1 MLMETDESLVED
13 QVIEGQPED
22 KLDDTIQAEADA
34 VESLDESSDTEPQ
47 QEQPEEDDADSEHDL
62 LIEIWNAEMRCRG
75 KEAVVEDLKEQLK
88 DAKAEY
94 EDSVV
99 ALRKLC
105 SRTSQPMPLFD
116 KPKAASKAEEPE
128 YEDLPPD
135 HEPWMD
141 LSFADFLDKVQIEG
155 MGPSKR
161 DALLD
166 MVKTFGEFQELRVKA
181 SLDGIPLRD
190 ALPKGFG
197 EAITDRLE
205 EAFLN
210 AIPSKQ
216 GEEVPLID
224 DL

>member
-1 MLMETDESLVED
+1 MLMETDKALVDLEN
-13 QVIEGQPED
+13 
-22 KLDDTIQAEADA
+22 KLDDYIQTQDDA
-34 VESLDESSDTEPQ
+34 VESNLDDSIKIEPA

-88 DAKAEY
+88 DAKSEY

-105 SRTSQPMPLFD
+105 SRASQPMPLFD
-116 KPKAASKAEEPE
+116 KPKAAEQQQEESKDNEPE
-128 YEDLPPD
+128 YEDVPD
-135 HEPWMD
+135 DHQSWMD
-141 LSFADFLDKVQIEG
+141 LSFADFLDKAQIEG

-166 MVKTFGEFQELRVKA
+166 MVKTFGEFQDLRVKA
-181 SLDGIPLRD
+181 SLDGIPLRE

-210 AIPSKQ
+210 AIPSN
-216 GEEVPLID
+216 GEEAPSID